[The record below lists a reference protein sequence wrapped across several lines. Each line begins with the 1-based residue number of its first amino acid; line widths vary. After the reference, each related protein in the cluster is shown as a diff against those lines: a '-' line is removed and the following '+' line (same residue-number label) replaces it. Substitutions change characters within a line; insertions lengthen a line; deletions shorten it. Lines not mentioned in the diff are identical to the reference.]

1 MATWALIIAIVLFFI
16 GLVGTVLPMLPGPIL
31 IYAGMLLYG
40 LMTDF
45 ATLDLKF
52 YLIQGLVFALIFFV
66 DYLATALGTRRYG
79 GSKQAS
85 IGAALGMLVGFF
97 FAPIGI
103 ILGPFLGAVGA
114 EILLRRTKLKNSFRI
129 GIGTLIGLLGGIVVK
144 LGVEIIMIIYF
155 FIKI

>member
-1 MATWALIIAIVLFFI
+1 MATWALIIAIVLFII

-45 ATLDLKF
+45 ITLDFKF

-79 GSKQAS
+79 GSKQAGW
-85 IGAALGMLVGFF
+85 GAALGMLVGIF

-114 EILLRRTKLKNSFRI
+114 ELLFRRTELKKAFRI
-129 GIGTLIGLLGGIVVK
+129 GVGTLIGLLGGIVVK